1 MATQYHDKYPLAEQL
16 EEMKDNHAAAT
27 MLLNK
32 EPENA
37 QVAEVKPKKLIA
49 LLVGCVVAL
58 YLVCMLLA
66 TMLVKDHYEYRYSQN
81 LDAVREYLNNNVD
94 DLAEMDSVQGYVN
107 SIYDLVATE
116 EEYENISAAF
126 YNEDGKLL
134 ATTGSF
140 LLLTIDEKETMY
152 LPLDEYFEIQ
162 DILRLREYVRVY
174 QTKYVNE
181 ALVDKETKTL
191 ISFRIDSAPDF
202 GDSIT
207 VWEWK
212 NPKADSYEQE
222 ALITVYNKTEVRDIV
237 DIPYCQDEEA
247 YQRWHKDKFLQEFE
261 KTVDV
266 NAKYPARTSKSEF
279 AKSQTEII
287 EKISY
292 QDEDGKTESYYVVT
306 RATGHQL
313 QAAMDL
319 LFVAYV
325 IAFVVMLAGVLIIVG
340 CGNKLRMCKR

>member
-1 MATQYHDKYPLAEQL
+1 MTTQYHDKYPLAEQL

-32 EPENA
+32 ESENA
-37 QVAEVKPKKLIA
+37 QATEVKPKKLIA
-49 LLVGCVVAL
+49 LLVGCVVVL

-152 LPLDEYFEIQ
+152 LPLDKYFEIQ
-162 DILRLREYVRVY
+162 DILRLREYVRVN

-181 ALVDKETKTL
+181 ALVDKETRTL

-279 AKSQTEII
+279 AKSHTEII
-287 EKISY
+287 EKIFCE
-292 QDEDGKTESYYVVT
+292 DEEGKTAFYYVVI

-325 IAFVVMLAGVLIIVG
+325 IAFVVMLIGVLIIVG